1 VVDAPVWSQWLSFAA
16 IAVLSMVFFRG
27 RLYQLLRRAGP
38 APDES
43 LVGALA
49 RARAPIGPGERGP
62 AELRGSLWTVCN
74 DGDRALEAGGE
85 ARVERAEGVVL
96 HVRPL

>member
-1 VVDAPVWSQWLSFAA
+1 
-16 IAVLSMVFFRG
+16 MVFFRG
-27 RLYQLLRRAGP
+27 RLYERLRGAGP
-38 APDES
+38 PPDDA

-49 RARAPIGPGERGP
+49 RARARIGPGERGP

-96 HVRPL
+96 HVRPLP